1 MKKCGI
7 NKTTIQN
14 YKETSHSKN
23 KNINGRDEDINKL
36 DRHYQLLLHF
46 NINELTIIDKLC
58 ILLNLRIGCVSP
70 EFKATLLCAETKK
83 QYTFKLDLKEL
94 LQTIIN
100 YPITYIDT
108 ISLENIKV
116 TIQSISESI
125 TTETKIGD
133 TSTSTDS
140 FKQKILSL
148 GNATVRSPEYEILNV
163 HESKDG
169 FKAQVLVKKLK
180 RQHIEETARDLEFID
195 ADKLL
200 DMLE

>member
-1 MKKCGI
+1 M
-7 NKTTIQN
+7 
-14 YKETSHSKN
+14 
-23 KNINGRDEDINKL
+23 GR
-36 DRHYQLLLHF
+36 YLLLYFLLSAAILIFGCAHSSKGKADLSAIASSYDALMAEYSNDYF
-46 NINELTIIDKLC
+46 MGVGYGNGNSRQMAIKIAKIQAQAEL
-58 ILLNLRIGCVSP
+58 
-70 EFKATLLCAETKK
+70 AEG
-83 QYTFKLDLKEL
+83 
-94 LQTIIN
+94 
-100 YPITYIDT
+100 
-108 ISLENIKV
+108 IKV
-116 TIQSISESI
+116 TIKSISESI

-163 HESKDG
+163 YESKDG